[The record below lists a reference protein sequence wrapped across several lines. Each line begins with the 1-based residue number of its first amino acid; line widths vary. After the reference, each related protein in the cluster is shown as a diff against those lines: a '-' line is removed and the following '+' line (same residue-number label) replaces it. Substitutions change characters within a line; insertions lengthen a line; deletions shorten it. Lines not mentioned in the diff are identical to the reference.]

1 MLDPSSYVPCYL
13 ISGYHNILFPIYKHK
28 VILEPLKHVV
38 AILAEIYSLIVVLV
52 LAVLELEVHLHSLW
66 ILNTYQLK
74 VVEVE
79 RLEIE
84 VAPRLIDSLLV
95 SLLEKG
101 FSVHLQLS

>member
-1 MLDPSSYVPCYL
+1 MLDPSSYVPSYL
-13 ISGYHNILFPIYKHK
+13 ISGDFNILFPIYKHQM
-28 VILEPLKHVV
+28 ILEPLKHVV
-38 AILAEIYSLIVVLV
+38 AILAEIYSLIVVFV
-52 LAVLELEVHLHSLW
+52 LAVLKLEVHLHRLR

-95 SLLEKG
+95 SLLEEG
-101 FSVHLQLS
+101 FSLHLQLS